1 MRKKPARKYTPP
13 PPSDDDFEED
23 YEDDWEEDEE
33 IEHDDDAEYYGYAC
47 DCNTC
52 IEEARA
58 KAEAKRAK
66 AKPKDVKIVGR
77 VARARNFVDTTLAKL
92 DDWIGEEKYSECNI
106 VNNVMNFSNPRR
118 YFVHVQHER
127 KGCFGGEGKFM
138 NKSDI
143 VKMLQNQ
150 LEPLDYREIED
161 RIVIFDADRNKVV
174 KPKITLL

>member
-23 YEDDWEEDEE
+23 YEDEDDWEEDEE
-33 IEHDDDAEYYGYAC
+33 IEHDDDAEYYGYPC
-47 DCNTC
+47 DCASC
-52 IEEARA
+52 VMERA
-58 KAEAKRAK
+58 AEKDRKK
-66 AKPKDVKIVGR
+66 AKPKTVKIVGR

-127 KGCFGGEGKFM
+127 RGCFGGEGKFM

-143 VKMLQNQ
+143 IKMIQNQ

-161 RIVIFDADRNKVV
+161 RIVIFDVDRNKVV
-174 KPKITLL
+174 KPKIIL